1 MNQRVRK
8 ILILAGEESGD
19 LHGSYLVESLLKL
32 SIPLKIFAMGGQK
45 MKLSGAELLENTL
58 ESSVVGISEV
68 LWAIPSL
75 IKRQQRIQKFVE
87 YERPDLIIFIDFPG
101 FHLRLMPNLA
111 GLAPMAYYIP
121 PKVWVWKQNRALKIL
136 KFCKRI
142 YTIFP
147 FENSYFPNKASYF
160 GHPLVDFVKPE
171 SSLNEF
177 KQRYCLEDETF
188 TVALVPGS
196 RQQEIIKM
204 LPRFCAAAKLVANIR
219 KVKWLLPLAD
229 SISENNLPQDFL
241 HDLDIQIIRGCTY
254 DAIKHSD
261 LIIATSGTVTLEAT
275 LLGTPMIICNRAS
288 WVTYMT
294 FKLLSKIPYVG
305 LPNIISNAEICPEM
319 LQSDTE
325 PIKLS
330 ELILDYLDKPQKLQK
345 QKEDLSRV
353 VQTLGEPGVV
363 ERVSNHM
370 AEEFLQ

>member
-1 MNQRVRK
+1 MSQRVRK

-32 SIPLKIFAMGGQK
+32 SMPLKIFAMGGQK

-58 ESSVVGISEV
+58 ESSVVGITEV

-75 IKRQQRIQKFVE
+75 IKRKQRIHRFVE
-87 YERPDLIIFIDFPG
+87 YERPDLIVFIDFPG
-101 FHLRLMPNLA
+101 FHLRLMPSLS
-111 GLAPMAYYIP
+111 GMAPMAYYIP

-136 KFCKRI
+136 KFCKRV

-147 FENSYFPNKASYF
+147 FENSYFPRKASYF
-160 GHPLVDFVKPE
+160 GHPLVDFVKAK
-171 SSLNEF
+171 SSLDEF
-177 KQRYCLEDETF
+177 KQRYSLEEEVF

-196 RQQEIIKM
+196 RQQEIVKM
-204 LPRFCAAAKLVANIR
+204 LPRFCEAARLVSSTK

-229 SISENNLPQDFL
+229 TISENDLPHGVL
-241 HDLDIQIIRGCTY
+241 HDLDVQIIRGCTY
-254 DAIKHSD
+254 DVIKYSN

-288 WVTYMT
+288 WVTYMA
-294 FKLLSKIPYVG
+294 FKILSKIPYVG
-305 LPNIISNAEICPEM
+305 LPNIISNSEICPEM

-330 ELILDYLDKPQKLQK
+330 QLILDYLEKPERLQQ
-345 QKEDLSRV
+345 QKENLRKV

-363 ERVSNHM
+363 ERVSTHM
-370 AEEFLQ
+370 AEEFLK